1 MDKLM
6 KMKAELEERENKGF
20 TLMEMLIVVAIIA
33 VLVAIAIPIFTGQ
46 LENARDTTTV
56 ANLRSAY
63 AQAQAAYLTE
73 TNGGNADVSLQKS
86 GNKVTGVTVSNVVA
100 EGTQSGYG
108 NAASN
113 LPFTAPADMGGTAAK
128 YTVTFSYSDNG
139 SISVSAKKQ

>member
-33 VLVAIAIPIFTGQ
+33 VLIAIAIPVFTGQ

-73 TNGGNADVSLQKS
+73 TPGNSDISIGKTGG
-86 GNKVTGVTVSNVVA
+86 KVTAVAVSNVVA

-108 NAASN
+108 NASKE
-113 LPFTAPADMGGTAAK
+113 LPFTAPDGMGGTPGK
-128 YTVTFSYSDNG
+128 YTVTFSYDANG
-139 SISVSAKKQ
+139 SIGSVTAAS